1 MDGSFHIGKAS
12 PTAWQCTSVMTSLLI
27 NHALYNPPS
36 LFPDQP
42 FGGLLLPHAF
52 CCAPQGC
59 EYGCSQCRG
68 NSCPAA
74 EVILQISLQFQ
85 AQGLFSCSLEQ
96 TLQCQCAGP
105 TAIKWEYYIILFFSC
120 FARVFVPYCG
130 SFLSLRYPWQVHGII
145 ILSMPAA
152 SRKHHK
158 LMLQSPLIFL
168 IKDLLNGDI
177 SSGPLTTTAKGGAGP
192 REGKMYPALS
202 SLKVAKNHSK

>member
-36 LFPDQP
+36 LLPGQP
-42 FGGLLLPHAF
+42 IGALLLPHSF

-74 EVILQISLQFQ
+74 EVILQISPQFQ

-105 TAIKWEYYIILFFSC
+105 TAIKWEYYFILFFSC
-120 FARVFVPYCG
+120 FARGFCALLWLFSVTKVPMAGPWHNHPLHAC
-130 SFLSLRYPWQVHGII
+130 SLQE
-145 ILSMPAA
+145 S
-152 SRKHHK
+152 HHK
-158 LMLQSPLIFL
+158 LILQSPLIFL
-168 IKDLLNGDI
+168 IKDLVALGIFLQDH
-177 SSGPLTTTAKGGAGP
+177 SPQQLKEELGPEKERCTQ
-192 REGKMYPALS
+192 S
-202 SLKVAKNHSK
+202 